1 MLTDI
6 LQGMPAFLLLFIRVV
21 SFFVTVPFF
30 SYRNIPSTAKIGL
43 AFFLAWIMYFTV
55 HPDPIEI
62 DMMFFLLAGKEAF
75 VGLAIGLIAMI
86 LIYAVQVA
94 GSFIDLQ
101 MGFAIA
107 NVFDPQTGI
116 QSPLIGK
123 FLYTF
128 AILFMLSVNAHYL
141 LIDGIFYS
149 YQFIPLESLDIHFGS
164 GSLAELATETFTK
177 MFVIAFQMAVPV
189 VGSLFL
195 VDIALG
201 IVARTVPQVN
211 VFIVGLPLKILV
223 SFAVL
228 IIVLPLFM
236 GLVHELV
243 GDVVSAMRGLMRIL
257 GGGG

>member
-1 MLTDI
+1 MTDI
-6 LQGMPAFLLLFIRVV
+6 LQGLPAFFLVFIRVV
-21 SFFVTVPFF
+21 SFFITVPFF
-30 SYRNIPSTAKIGL
+30 SYRNIPASAKIGL
-43 AFFLAWIMYFTV
+43 AFFLAWLMYFTV

-62 DMMFFLLAGKEAF
+62 DMMFFLLVVKEAF
-75 VGLAIGLIAMI
+75 VGLAIGIIAMI

-116 QSPLIGK
+116 QSPLMGK
-123 FLYTF
+123 YLYTF

-141 LIDGIFYS
+141 LIDGIYYS

-164 GSLAELATETFTK
+164 GSLAELVTETFTK
-177 MFVIAFQMAVPV
+177 MFVISFQMAVPV

-211 VFIVGLPLKILV
+211 VFIVGLPLKVLV

-243 GDVVSAMRGLMRIL
+243 GDIVSAMRGLMQIL